1 VCSEG
6 VPTIAPYLPV
16 ERQITIGFDDLCLL
30 IKEGYPKFSILSD
43 DAQKQMIAL
52 KLGSCL
58 LRYDPNAIDSK
69 STRKDNIFA
78 QSLKTLLIL
87 PFFRAHVSA
96 SLLLDKAERKSLY
109 YRLTGE
115 GIDEF
120 SGVEKEN
127 QV

>member
-1 VCSEG
+1 
-6 VPTIAPYLPV
+6 
-16 ERQITIGFDDLCLL
+16 LL
-30 IKEGYPKFSILSD
+30 IKEGYPKFSIFSD
-43 DAQKQMIAL
+43 SAQKQMIGL
-52 KLGSCL
+52 QLGSCL
-58 LRYDPNAIDSK
+58 LRYDPKSIDDK

-78 QSLKTLLIL
+78 QSLKTILIL

-115 GIDEF
+115 GIEKF

-127 QV
+127 QVESNA